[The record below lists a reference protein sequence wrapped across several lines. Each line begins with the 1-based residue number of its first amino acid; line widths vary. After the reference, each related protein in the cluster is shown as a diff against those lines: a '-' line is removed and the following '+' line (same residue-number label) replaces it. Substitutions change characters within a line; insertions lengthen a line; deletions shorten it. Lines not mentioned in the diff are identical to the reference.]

1 MNNPVFLMI
10 EATPNMSEMEA
21 LQSYQSQVP
30 AIAKKFGAAPVV
42 SYNVEAALDG
52 GEKPAIF
59 AVLSFPSR
67 DAIESLFKDPG
78 YETLIPLRDRG
89 FSHVR
94 FFIVNEKI

>member
-1 MNNPVFLMI
+1 MNKPVFLMI

-30 AIAKKFGAAPVV
+30 GIAKKHGAAPVA

-52 GEKPAIF
+52 AEKPAIF
-59 AVLSFPSR
+59 AILSFPSH
-67 DAIESLFKDPG
+67 DAIDSLFSDPD
-78 YETLIPLRDRG
+78 YEALIPMRNLG